1 MRNPKLLI
9 LAPLVLFL
17 AWQLVPITTV
27 NIAQYDEAIYL
38 DVARSIQR
46 TGLPIRTID
55 PEGRLLLDQTPLY
68 PYALSLMT
76 AVFGDDL
83 RLSRLVTVAFALGTI
98 ALVFKIAERRRGPLA
113 GLVAASL
120 LAANPFFNLYSYF
133 IRMEV
138 FMCFFLVLATF
149 FLDRYEESLR
159 DRTLVAGSLAITTAV
174 MLKVIAVT
182 YWGAAVLW
190 VAWIAKGSRVRHLL
204 WLIAPTMVG
213 LAIWLGGSLLVP
225 GRFEAMAARW
235 QGAIGLNAATT
246 IDPRGGISAT
256 SWLTTISNYILHREM
271 AALAIIALIAYA
283 FTWRRAPRITSL
295 MAGFIL
301 VTVAGSL
308 VVNLKEPRHVIG
320 IIPAACLLVGLVFDW
335 EMVWGWVRRRP
346 WRKWVAAAAL
356 VAVLWALSPLR
367 LPEPANS
374 GDLAAWWEDE
384 LRGRYFYNDP
394 ELEPV
399 ADAGRYLAGQ
409 TDPAD
414 LILVV
419 RQGPVAG
426 YYADRHYSLLYTG
439 LFADNMALLQQY
451 DYLVIDRQEFWNQT
465 PEETAK
471 LLEYISENF
480 SVDREFRTDRG
491 AAIVYRRNSSGG

>member
-182 YWGAAVLW
+182 YWGRPFCGW
-190 VAWIAKGSRVRHLL
+190 PGSPK
-204 WLIAPTMVG
+204 APAS
-213 LAIWLGGSLLVP
+213 AI
-225 GRFEAMAARW
+225 
-235 QGAIGLNAATT
+235 
-246 IDPRGGISAT
+246 
-256 SWLTTISNYILHREM
+256 
-271 AALAIIALIAYA
+271 
-283 FTWRRAPRITSL
+283 
-295 MAGFIL
+295 
-301 VTVAGSL
+301 
-308 VVNLKEPRHVIG
+308 
-320 IIPAACLLVGLVFDW
+320 C
-335 EMVWGWVRRRP
+335 
-346 WRKWVAAAAL
+346 
-356 VAVLWALSPLR
+356 
-367 LPEPANS
+367 S
-374 GDLAAWWEDE
+374 G
-384 LRGRYFYNDP
+384 
-394 ELEPV
+394 
-399 ADAGRYLAGQ
+399 
-409 TDPAD
+409 
-414 LILVV
+414 
-419 RQGPVAG
+419 
-426 YYADRHYSLLYTG
+426 
-439 LFADNMALLQQY
+439 
-451 DYLVIDRQEFWNQT
+451 
-465 PEETAK
+465 
-471 LLEYISENF
+471 
-480 SVDREFRTDRG
+480 
-491 AAIVYRRNSSGG
+491 